1 MWSQAAVPQLLSK
14 LEDPDLQAE
23 VLSIAELK
31 AFVCGGSAVGLC
43 SVMVHFLFVRRL
55 RRWMSPLSSQ
65 QLADAGAQVSPN

>member
-31 AFVCGGSAVGLC
+31 AFVWGVSCWSLLSHGAL
-43 SVMVHFLFVRRL
+43 HLF
-55 RRWMSPLSSQ
+55 
-65 QLADAGAQVSPN
+65 AG